1 MTHGIEISEVSHNFG
16 QKRVLDQITLTIK
29 KGTFCALLGPNG
41 AGKSTLFSAL
51 TRLLIPTQG
60 TIKIHGN
67 DIHKNPRP
75 ALSNLGV
82 VFQQQTMDLDLT
94 VFQNLRYFGKLQGM
108 SGRDLNQRID
118 QVLTLLNMAERSHE
132 VVRTLNGGHRRRA
145 EIARSLIHDPKVLL
159 LDEATVGLD
168 PETRKSITDDIH
180 KIAQTKGKTILWAT
194 HLCDEVG
201 DDDQLVI
208 LHNGKILRNGRAH
221 EIANGG
227 NLLNVF
233 LSLTGR
239 DHQA

>member
-1 MTHGIEISEVSHNFG
+1 MTHGIEISEISHNVG
-16 QKRVLDQITLTIK
+16 QKRVLDQINLSIK
-29 KGTFCALLGPNG
+29 KGTCCALLGPNG

-60 TIKIHGN
+60 VIKIHGN
-67 DIHKNPRP
+67 DIHKSPRP
-75 ALSNLGV
+75 ALSNIGV

-168 PETRKSITDDIH
+168 PETRKSITDDMH

-201 DDDQLVI
+201 DDDKLVI
-208 LHNGKILRNGRAH
+208 LHNGQILRNGQTH

-227 NLLNVF
+227 SLLDVF

-239 DHQA
+239 DQA

>member
-1 MTHGIEISEVSHNFG
+1 MTRGIEISEVSHNFG
-16 QKRVLDQITLTIK
+16 QKRVLDQITLSIK

-51 TRLLIPTQG
+51 TRLLIPAQG

-67 DIHKNPRP
+67 DIHKSPRP
-75 ALSNLGV
+75 ALSNIGV

-168 PETRKSITDDIH
+168 PETRKSITDDMH

-208 LHNGKILRNGRAH
+208 LHNGKILRNGQAH

-233 LSLTGR
+233 LSLTGK
-239 DHQA
+239 DQA

>member
-1 MTHGIEISEVSHNFG
+1 MTHGIEISEISHNFG
-16 QKRVLDQITLTIK
+16 QKRVLDQITLSIK

-67 DIHKNPRP
+67 DIHKSPRP
-75 ALSNLGV
+75 ALSNIGV

-118 QVLTLLNMAERSHE
+118 QVLTLLNMAERSRE

-168 PETRKSITDDIH
+168 PETRKSITDDMH

-208 LHNGKILRNGRAH
+208 LHNGKILRNGQAH

-239 DHQA
+239 DQA

>member
-16 QKRVLDQITLTIK
+16 QKQVLDQITLSMK
-29 KGTFCALLGPNG
+29 QGTFCALLGPNG
-41 AGKSTLFSAL
+41 AGKSTLFSVL

-60 TIKIHGN
+60 TIHIHGN
-67 DIHKNPRP
+67 DIQKNPRP

-108 SGRDLNQRID
+108 SGKDLHKRID

-168 PETRKSITDDIH
+168 PETRKSITDDMH
-180 KIAQTKGKTILWAT
+180 KIAQTGGKTILWAT

-208 LHNGKILRNGRAH
+208 LHNGKILRNGQAR

-233 LSLTGR
+233 LSLTGG
-239 DHQA
+239 DQA

>member
-1 MTHGIEISEVSHNFG
+1 MTHGIEVSEVSHNFG
-16 QKRVLDQITLTIK
+16 QKRVLDQITLSIK

-60 TIKIHGN
+60 TIRIQGN

-108 SGRDLNQRID
+108 SGEDLSQRID
-118 QVLTLLNMAERSHE
+118 QVLTLLKMAERSHE

-168 PETRKSITDDIH
+168 PETRKSITDDMH
-180 KIAQTKGKTILWAT
+180 KIAQTEGKTILWAT

-201 DDDQLVI
+201 DDDKLVI
-208 LHNGKILRNGRAH
+208 LHNGQILRNGQTH

-227 NLLNVF
+227 SLLDVF

-239 DHQA
+239 DQA

>member
-1 MTHGIEISEVSHNFG
+1 MTHGVEISEVNHNFG
-16 QKRVLDQITLTIK
+16 QKRVLDQITLSIK

-51 TRLLIPTQG
+51 TRLLIPAQG
-60 TIKIHGN
+60 TIKIYGN
-67 DIHKNPRP
+67 DIHKNPRQ
-75 ALSNLGV
+75 ALSNIGV

-168 PETRKSITDDIH
+168 PETRKSITDDMH

-208 LHNGKILRNGRAH
+208 LHNGKILRNGQAH

-227 NLLNVF
+227 NLLDVF
-233 LSLTGR
+233 LSLTGK
-239 DHQA
+239 DQA

>member
-1 MTHGIEISEVSHNFG
+1 MTHGIEISEISHNFG
-16 QKRVLDQITLTIK
+16 QKRVLDQINLSIK

-60 TIKIHGN
+60 VIKIHGN
-67 DIHKNPRP
+67 DIHKSPRP
-75 ALSNLGV
+75 ALSNIGV

-168 PETRKSITDDIH
+168 PETRKSITDDMH

-208 LHNGKILRNGRAH
+208 LYNGKILRNGQAH

-233 LSLTGR
+233 LSLTGK
-239 DHQA
+239 DQA

>member
-1 MTHGIEISEVSHNFG
+1 MTHGIEISEISHNFG
-16 QKRVLDQITLTIK
+16 QKRVLDQINLSIK

-60 TIKIHGN
+60 VIKIHGN
-67 DIHKNPRP
+67 DIHKSPRP
-75 ALSNLGV
+75 ALSNIGV

-168 PETRKSITDDIH
+168 PETRKSITDDMH

-208 LHNGKILRNGRAH
+208 LHNGKILRNGQAH

-239 DHQA
+239 DQA

>member
-1 MTHGIEISEVSHNFG
+1 MTNGIEISEISHSFG

-29 KGTFCALLGPNG
+29 GGTFCALLGPNG

-60 TIKIHGN
+60 AIKIQGN

-82 VFQQQTMDLDLT
+82 VFQQQTMDLDLS

-108 SGRDLNQRID
+108 SGKDLSQRID

-168 PETRKSITDDIH
+168 PETRKSITDDMH
-180 KIAQTKGKTILWAT
+180 KIAQTGGKTILWAT

-208 LHNGKILRNGRAH
+208 LHNGKILINGQAR

-227 NLLNVF
+227 NLLDVF

-239 DHQA
+239 DQA

>member
-1 MTHGIEISEVSHNFG
+1 MTHGIEISEISHNFG
-16 QKRVLDQITLTIK
+16 QKRVLDQITLSIK
-29 KGTFCALLGPNG
+29 KGTYCALLGPNG

-51 TRLLIPTQG
+51 TRLLIPAQG

-67 DIHKNPRP
+67 DIHKSPRP
-75 ALSNLGV
+75 ALSNIGV

-118 QVLTLLNMAERSHE
+118 QVLTLLNMAERSRE

-168 PETRKSITDDIH
+168 PETRKSITDDMH
-180 KIAQTKGKTILWAT
+180 KIAQTEGKTILWAT

-208 LHNGKILRNGRAH
+208 LHNGKILRNGQAH

-227 NLLNVF
+227 NLLDVF

-239 DHQA
+239 DQA

>member
-16 QKRVLDQITLTIK
+16 QKRVLDQITLSIK

-51 TRLLIPTQG
+51 TRLLIPAQG
-60 TIKIHGN
+60 AIKIHGN
-67 DIHKNPRP
+67 DIHKSPRP
-75 ALSNLGV
+75 ALSNIGV

-168 PETRKSITDDIH
+168 PETRKSITDDMH

-208 LHNGKILRNGRAH
+208 LHNGKILRNGQAH

-233 LSLTGR
+233 LSLTGK
-239 DHQA
+239 DQA

>member
-1 MTHGIEISEVSHNFG
+1 MTHGIEISEISHNFG
-16 QKRVLDQITLTIK
+16 QKRVLDQITLSIK

-51 TRLLIPTQG
+51 TRLLIPAQG
-60 TIKIHGN
+60 AIKIHGN
-67 DIHKNPRP
+67 DIHKSPRP

-118 QVLTLLNMAERSHE
+118 QVLTLLNMAERSYE

-168 PETRKSITDDIH
+168 PETRKSITDDMH
-180 KIAQTKGKTILWAT
+180 KIAQTEGKTILWAT

-208 LHNGKILRNGRAH
+208 LHNGKILRNGQAH

-239 DHQA
+239 DQA

>member
-1 MTHGIEISEVSHNFG
+1 MTHGIEISQVGHNFG
-16 QKRVLDQITLTIK
+16 QKRVLDQITLSIK

-51 TRLLIPTQG
+51 TRLLIPAQG
-60 TIKIHGN
+60 AIKIHGN
-67 DIHKNPRP
+67 DIHKSPRP
-75 ALSNLGV
+75 ALSNIGV

-94 VFQNLRYFGKLQGM
+94 VFQNLRYFGKLHGM

-168 PETRKSITDDIH
+168 PETRKSITDDMH
-180 KIAQTKGKTILWAT
+180 KIAQTEGKTILWAT

-208 LHNGKILRNGRAH
+208 LHNGKILRNGQAH
-221 EIANGG
+221 EIANGD

-239 DHQA
+239 DQA

>member
-51 TRLLIPTQG
+51 TRLLIPAQG
-60 TIKIHGN
+60 AIKIHGN
-67 DIHKNPRP
+67 DIHKSPRP
-75 ALSNLGV
+75 ALSNIGV

-168 PETRKSITDDIH
+168 PETRKSITDDMH

-208 LHNGKILRNGRAH
+208 LHNGKILRNGQAH
-221 EIANGG
+221 EIANGD
-227 NLLNVF
+227 NLLDVF
-233 LSLTGR
+233 LSLAGGG
-239 DHQA
+239 DQA

>member
-1 MTHGIEISEVSHNFG
+1 MTHGIEISEISHNFG
-16 QKRVLDQITLTIK
+16 QNRVLDQINLSIK

-51 TRLLIPTQG
+51 TRLLIPAQG

-67 DIHKNPRP
+67 DIHKNPRS

-118 QVLTLLNMAERSHE
+118 RVLTLLNMAERSHE

-168 PETRKSITDDIH
+168 PETRKSITDDMH

-194 HLCDEVG
+194 HLCDEV
-201 DDDQLVI
+201 DDYDQLVI
-208 LHNGKILRNGRAH
+208 LHNGKILRNGQAH

-239 DHQA
+239 DQA

>member
-1 MTHGIEISEVSHNFG
+1 MTHGIEISEISHNFG
-16 QKRVLDQITLTIK
+16 QKRVLDQINLSIK

-67 DIHKNPRP
+67 DIHKSPRP
-75 ALSNLGV
+75 ALSNIGV

-94 VFQNLRYFGKLQGM
+94 VLQNLRYFGKLQGM

-168 PETRKSITDDIH
+168 PETRKSITDDMH

-208 LHNGKILRNGRAH
+208 LYNGKILRNGQAH

-233 LSLTGR
+233 LSLTGK
-239 DHQA
+239 DQA

>member
-16 QKRVLDQITLTIK
+16 QKRVLDQITLSMK

-41 AGKSTLFSAL
+41 AGKSTLFSVL

-60 TIKIHGN
+60 TIHIHGN
-67 DIHKNPRP
+67 DIQKNPRP

-94 VFQNLRYFGKLQGM
+94 VFQNLRYFGKLQGR
-108 SGRDLNQRID
+108 SGKDLHKRID

-168 PETRKSITDDIH
+168 PETRKSITDDMH
-180 KIAQTKGKTILWAT
+180 KIAQTGGKTILWAT
-194 HLCDEVG
+194 HLCDEVD

-208 LHNGKILRNGRAH
+208 LHNGKILRNGQAR

-239 DHQA
+239 DQA

>member
-16 QKRVLDQITLTIK
+16 QKRVLDQITLSMK

-41 AGKSTLFSAL
+41 AGKSTLFSVL

-60 TIKIHGN
+60 TIHIHGN
-67 DIHKNPRP
+67 DIQKNPRP

-108 SGRDLNQRID
+108 SGKDLHKRID

-168 PETRKSITDDIH
+168 PETRKSITDDMH
-180 KIAQTKGKTILWAT
+180 KIAQTGGKTILWAT
-194 HLCDEVG
+194 HLCDEVD

-208 LHNGKILRNGRAH
+208 LHNGKILRNGQAR

-233 LSLTGR
+233 LSLTGG
-239 DHQA
+239 DQA

>member
-1 MTHGIEISEVSHNFG
+1 MTHGIEISEISHNFG
-16 QKRVLDQITLTIK
+16 QKRVLDQINLSIK

-60 TIKIHGN
+60 VIKIHGN
-67 DIHKNPRP
+67 DIHKSPRP
-75 ALSNLGV
+75 ALSNIGV

-168 PETRKSITDDIH
+168 PETRKSITDDMH

-208 LHNGKILRNGRAH
+208 LHNGKILRNGQAH

-233 LSLTGR
+233 LSLTGK
-239 DHQA
+239 DQA

>member
-51 TRLLIPTQG
+51 TRLLMPTQG

-67 DIHKNPRP
+67 DIHKSPRP
-75 ALSNLGV
+75 ALSNIGV

-108 SGRDLNQRID
+108 SGKDLNQRID

-168 PETRKSITDDIH
+168 PETRKSITDDMH

-208 LHNGKILRNGRAH
+208 LHNGKILRSGQAH

-227 NLLNVF
+227 NLLDVF

-239 DHQA
+239 DQA

>member
-51 TRLLIPTQG
+51 TRLLMHTQG

-67 DIHKNPRP
+67 DIHKSPRP
-75 ALSNLGV
+75 ALSNIGV

-108 SGRDLNQRID
+108 AGKDLNQRID

-168 PETRKSITDDIH
+168 PETRKSITDDMH

-208 LHNGKILRNGRAH
+208 LHNGKILRNGPAQ

-227 NLLNVF
+227 NLLDVF

-239 DHQA
+239 DQA

>member
-1 MTHGIEISEVSHNFG
+1 MTHGIEISEISHNFG
-16 QKRVLDQITLTIK
+16 QKRVLDQINLSIK

-60 TIKIHGN
+60 VIKIHGN
-67 DIHKNPRP
+67 DIHKSPRP
-75 ALSNLGV
+75 ALSNIGA

-94 VFQNLRYFGKLQGM
+94 VLQNLRYFGKLQGM

-168 PETRKSITDDIH
+168 PETRKSITDDMH

-208 LHNGKILRNGRAH
+208 LHNGKILRNGQAH

-233 LSLTGR
+233 LSLTGK
-239 DHQA
+239 DQA

>member
-51 TRLLIPTQG
+51 TRLLMHTQG

-67 DIHKNPRP
+67 DIHKSPRP
-75 ALSNLGV
+75 ALSNIGV

-108 SGRDLNQRID
+108 SGKDLHKRID

-168 PETRKSITDDIH
+168 PETRKSITDDMH
-180 KIAQTKGKTILWAT
+180 KIAQTGGKTILWAT
-194 HLCDEVG
+194 HLCDEVD

-208 LHNGKILRNGRAH
+208 LHNGKILRNGQAR
-221 EIANGG
+221 EIVNGG

-239 DHQA
+239 DQA

>member
-16 QKRVLDQITLTIK
+16 QKRVLDQITLSIK

-51 TRLLIPTQG
+51 TRLLIPAQG

-67 DIHKNPRP
+67 DIHKSPRP
-75 ALSNLGV
+75 ALSNIGV

-168 PETRKSITDDIH
+168 PETRKSITDDMH
-180 KIAQTKGKTILWAT
+180 KIAQTEGKTILWAT

-239 DHQA
+239 DQA

>member
-1 MTHGIEISEVSHNFG
+1 MTHGIEISEVGHNFG
-16 QKRVLDQITLTIK
+16 QKRVLDQITLSIK

-51 TRLLIPTQG
+51 TRLLIPAQG
-60 TIKIHGN
+60 AIKIHGN

-75 ALSNLGV
+75 ALSNIGV

-168 PETRKSITDDIH
+168 PETRKSITDDMH
-180 KIAQTKGKTILWAT
+180 KIAQTEGKTILWAT

-208 LHNGKILRNGRAH
+208 LHNGKILRNDRAH

-239 DHQA
+239 DQA

>member
-1 MTHGIEISEVSHNFG
+1 MTHGIEISEVGHNFG
-16 QKRVLDQITLTIK
+16 QKRVLDQITLSIK

-51 TRLLIPTQG
+51 TRLLIPAQG

-67 DIHKNPRP
+67 DIHKSPRP

-168 PETRKSITDDIH
+168 PETRKSITDDMH

-208 LHNGKILRNGRAH
+208 LHNGKILRNGQAH

-239 DHQA
+239 DQA

>member
-16 QKRVLDQITLTIK
+16 PKRVLDQITLSIEG
-29 KGTFCALLGPNG
+29 GTFCALLGPNG

-60 TIKIHGN
+60 AIKIQGN

-108 SGRDLNQRID
+108 SGKDLSQRID

-168 PETRKSITDDIH
+168 PETRKSITEDMH
-180 KIAQTKGKTILWAT
+180 KIAQTGGKTILWAT

-208 LHNGKILRNGRAH
+208 LHNGKILINGQAR

-227 NLLNVF
+227 NLLDVF

-239 DHQA
+239 DQA

>member
-1 MTHGIEISEVSHNFG
+1 MTHGVEISEVSHNFG
-16 QKRVLDQITLTIK
+16 QKRVLDQITLSIK

-51 TRLLIPTQG
+51 TRLLIPAQG

-75 ALSNLGV
+75 ALSNIGV

-168 PETRKSITDDIH
+168 PETRKSITDDMH

-208 LHNGKILRNGRAH
+208 LHNGKILRNGQAH

-233 LSLTGR
+233 LSLTGK
-239 DHQA
+239 DQA

>member
-51 TRLLIPTQG
+51 TRLLIPAQG
-60 TIKIHGN
+60 AIKIHGN
-67 DIHKNPRP
+67 DIHKSPRP
-75 ALSNLGV
+75 ALSNIGV

-168 PETRKSITDDIH
+168 PETRKSITDDMH
-180 KIAQTKGKTILWAT
+180 KIAQTEGKTILWAT

-208 LHNGKILRNGRAH
+208 LHNGKILRNGQAH

-233 LSLTGR
+233 LSLTGK
-239 DHQA
+239 DQA

>member
-16 QKRVLDQITLTIK
+16 QKRVLDQITLSIK

-51 TRLLIPTQG
+51 TRLLIPTHG

-67 DIHKNPRP
+67 DIHKSPRP
-75 ALSNLGV
+75 ALSNIGV

-168 PETRKSITDDIH
+168 PETRKSITDDMH
-180 KIAQTKGKTILWAT
+180 KIAQTEGKTILWAT

-208 LHNGKILRNGRAH
+208 LHNGKILRNGQAH

-227 NLLNVF
+227 NLLDVF

-239 DHQA
+239 DQA

>member
-1 MTHGIEISEVSHNFG
+1 MTHGIEISEISHNFG
-16 QKRVLDQITLTIK
+16 QKRVLDQITLSIK

-41 AGKSTLFSAL
+41 AGKSTLFSVL

-60 TIKIHGN
+60 TIHIHGN
-67 DIHKNPRP
+67 DIQKNPRP

-108 SGRDLNQRID
+108 SGKDLHKRID

-168 PETRKSITDDIH
+168 PETRKSITDDMH

-208 LHNGKILRNGRAH
+208 LHNGKILRNGQAH

-233 LSLTGR
+233 LSLTGK
-239 DHQA
+239 DQA

>member
-1 MTHGIEISEVSHNFG
+1 MTHGIEISVVGHNFG
-16 QKRVLDQITLTIK
+16 QKRVLDQITLSIK

-51 TRLLIPTQG
+51 TRLLIPAQG

-75 ALSNLGV
+75 ALSNIGV

-118 QVLTLLNMAERSHE
+118 HVLTLLNMAERSHE

-168 PETRKSITDDIH
+168 PETRKSITDDMH
-180 KIAQTKGKTILWAT
+180 KIAQTEGKTILWAT

-208 LHNGKILRNGRAH
+208 LHNGKILRNGQAH

-227 NLLNVF
+227 NLLDVF

-239 DHQA
+239 DQA

>member
-16 QKRVLDQITLTIK
+16 QKRVLDQITLSIK
-29 KGTFCALLGPNG
+29 KGAFCALLGPNG

-51 TRLLIPTQG
+51 TRLLIPAQG

-67 DIHKNPRP
+67 DIHKSPRP
-75 ALSNLGV
+75 ALSNIGV

-168 PETRKSITDDIH
+168 PETRKSITDDMH

-208 LHNGKILRNGRAH
+208 LHNGKILRNGQAH

-233 LSLTGR
+233 LSLTGK
-239 DHQA
+239 DQA

>member
-16 QKRVLDQITLTIK
+16 QKRVLDQITLSIK

-51 TRLLIPTQG
+51 TRLLIPAQG

-67 DIHKNPRP
+67 DIHKSPRP
-75 ALSNLGV
+75 ALSNIGV

-168 PETRKSITDDIH
+168 PETRKSITDDMH
-180 KIAQTKGKTILWAT
+180 KIAQTEGKTILWAT

-208 LHNGKILRNGRAH
+208 LHNGKILRNGQAH
-221 EIANGG
+221 EIADGG
-227 NLLNVF
+227 NLLDVF

-239 DHQA
+239 DQA

>member
-1 MTHGIEISEVSHNFG
+1 MTHGIEISEISHNFG
-16 QKRVLDQITLTIK
+16 QKRVLDQITLSIK

-51 TRLLIPTQG
+51 TRLLIPAQG

-67 DIHKNPRP
+67 DIHKSPRP
-75 ALSNLGV
+75 ALSNIGV

-168 PETRKSITDDIH
+168 PETRKSITDDMH
-180 KIAQTKGKTILWAT
+180 KIAQTEGKTILWAT

-208 LHNGKILRNGRAH
+208 LHNGKILRNGQAH

-239 DHQA
+239 DQA

>member
-16 QKRVLDQITLTIK
+16 QKQVLDQITLSMK
-29 KGTFCALLGPNG
+29 QGTFCALLGPNG
-41 AGKSTLFSAL
+41 AGKSTLFSVL

-60 TIKIHGN
+60 TIHIHGN
-67 DIHKNPRP
+67 DIQKNPRP

-108 SGRDLNQRID
+108 SGKDLNQRID
-118 QVLTLLNMAERSHE
+118 QVLNLLNMAERSYE

-159 LDEATVGLD
+159 LEEATVWLD
-168 PETRKSITDDIH
+168 PETRKSITDDMH

-208 LHNGKILRNGRAH
+208 LYNGKILRNGQAH

-233 LSLTGR
+233 LSLTGK
-239 DHQA
+239 DQA

>member
-1 MTHGIEISEVSHNFG
+1 MTHGIEISEISHNFG
-16 QKRVLDQITLTIK
+16 QKRVLDQINLSIK

-60 TIKIHGN
+60 VIKIHGN
-67 DIHKNPRP
+67 DIHKSPRP
-75 ALSNLGV
+75 ALSNIGV

-168 PETRKSITDDIH
+168 PETRKSITDDMH
-180 KIAQTKGKTILWAT
+180 KIAQTDGKTILWAT

-208 LHNGKILRNGRAH
+208 LHNGKILRNGQAH
-221 EIANGG
+221 EIANGD
-227 NLLNVF
+227 NLLDVF
-233 LSLTGR
+233 LSLTER
-239 DHQA
+239 DQA

>member
-1 MTHGIEISEVSHNFG
+1 MTHGIEISEISQNFG
-16 QKRVLDQITLTIK
+16 QKRVLDQITLSIK
-29 KGTFCALLGPNG
+29 KCTFCALLGPNG

-51 TRLLIPTQG
+51 TRLLIPAQG
-60 TIKIHGN
+60 AIKIHGN
-67 DIHKNPRP
+67 DIHKSPRP
-75 ALSNLGV
+75 ALSNIGV

-168 PETRKSITDDIH
+168 PETRKSITDDMH
-180 KIAQTKGKTILWAT
+180 KIAQTEGKTILWAT

-233 LSLTGR
+233 LSLTGK
-239 DHQA
+239 DQA